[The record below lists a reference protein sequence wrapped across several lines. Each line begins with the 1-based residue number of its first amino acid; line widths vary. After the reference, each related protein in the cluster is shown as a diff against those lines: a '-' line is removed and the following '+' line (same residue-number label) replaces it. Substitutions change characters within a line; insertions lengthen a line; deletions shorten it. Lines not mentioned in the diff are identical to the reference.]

1 MHVVY
6 EKQRWLLSPYYMV
19 RQHKSALLTMATVWT
34 HVLGHLGSRVSV
46 STFREN
52 KRRFVL
58 TLISGYTY
66 TLPLLLMGRDAAR
79 RLLFLNV
86 V

>member
-1 MHVVY
+1 MHVVR
-6 EKQRWLLSPYYMV
+6 EKQRWLLSPYYLAK
-19 RQHKSALLTMATVWT
+19 QHESASLTMTTVWT

-52 KRRFVL
+52 KRRFAL
-58 TLISGYTY
+58 TLISNYTY
-66 TLPLLLMGRDAAR
+66 TLPLVLMGRDAAR